1 MTGLAPMTHSEIKL
15 ARILLILGVIV
26 GLPSVWETLSFS
38 WDPTF
43 QAPALREGPRHT
55 NYHAFREFTL
65 TIGALGDVPACGA
78 AVARPLGRDGDRWRL
93 LLRWLVAAV
102 AVARVAYQQSDR
114 RIGS

>member
-1 MTGLAPMTHSEIKL
+1 MTGLAPPMTHSEIKL
-15 ARILLILGVIV
+15 ARILLILGVIG

-65 TIGALGDVPACGA
+65 TIGALGTMLWVMFQPAA
-78 AVARPLGRDGDRWRL
+78 RQSRALWVAMGIAGVSTTLAGGCRGRCSGC
-93 LLRWLVAAV
+93 
-102 AVARVAYQQSDR
+102 
-114 RIGS
+114 IPPI